1 MARNDSFYQIGTPIP
16 FQLAPVNIGNAM
28 DIKTGKFRAPR
39 TGTYFFSFN
48 GMVEFPAYP
57 SRIGLGVSLYLN
69 GIGSG
74 RSWIEDF
81 NTAFSENDKVALQV
95 TLNLKA
101 GDQVWVEIDDKI
113 AEPYLYDAY
122 GGVYSYTHFTGW
134 VLEEEIKNAP

>member
-1 MARNDSFYQIGTPIP
+1 
-16 FQLAPVNIGNAM
+16 M

-69 GIGSG
+69 GIRSG
-74 RSWIEDF
+74 RSLIEDF
-81 NTAFSENDKVALQV
+81 NTAASENDKVALQV

-101 GDQVWVEIDDKI
+101 GDQVWVEIDAKI
-113 AEPYLYDAY
+113 AEPYLFDAY
-122 GGVYSYTHFTGW
+122 DGLKGLYTHFTGW